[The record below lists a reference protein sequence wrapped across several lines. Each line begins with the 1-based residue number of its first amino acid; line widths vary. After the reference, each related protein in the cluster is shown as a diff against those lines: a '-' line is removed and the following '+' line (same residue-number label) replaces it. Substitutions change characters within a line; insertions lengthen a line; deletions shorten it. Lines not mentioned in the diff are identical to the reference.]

1 MTGAAD
7 MRPVDAV
14 KGSWVDRFAPRP
26 WRPYLRLTRLD
37 RPIGA
42 QLLMWPCLWA
52 LALAA
57 PHRPASI
64 PPPSG
69 LDLGPLPD
77 PLLLALFV
85 AGAFI
90 MRGAGCTYND
100 IIDRDFDAQVARTR
114 SRPIPSGAVSV
125 PRAIVWMVVQGLLGL
140 AILMTF
146 NPFARILGLASLVI
160 VALYPFAK
168 RVTFWPQ
175 FVLGLAFNWGA
186 LLGWAATTG
195 GLSPAAVVL
204 YVGGIGWTLGYDTIY
219 AHQDRRDD
227 SPIGVKSS
235 ALKLGTRTRPWLWV
249 FYGWF
254 LAAAALA
261 AWLAGTG
268 PAVYLGLILALG
280 HAAWQIIT
288 LDIDSPADCLA
299 KFRANHTF
307 GWIVFLAI
315 LAGNLLA

>member
-1 MTGAAD
+1 MTDA
-7 MRPVDAV
+7 RPVDAV
-14 KGSWVDRFAPRP
+14 AGSWVDRLAPRA

-69 LDLGPLPD
+69 LDLGAFPD
-77 PLLLALFV
+77 PVLLVLFV
-85 AGAFI
+85 AGAFM

-100 IIDRDFDAQVARTR
+100 IVDRDFDAQVARTR
-114 SRPIPSGAVSV
+114 MRPIPSGAVSV
-125 PRAIVWMVVQGLLGL
+125 PRAVVWMVVQGLLGL

-146 NPFARILGLASLVI
+146 NPFARSLGFASLALI
-160 VALYPFAK
+160 ALYPFAK

-195 GLSPAAVVL
+195 GLSAAPIVL
-204 YVGGIGWTLGYDTIY
+204 YLGGIGWTLGYDTIY

-227 SPIGVKSS
+227 HPAGVKSS
-235 ALKLGTRTRPWLWV
+235 ALKLAGRTKPWLWV

-254 LAAAALA
+254 FAATALA

-268 PAVYLGLILALG
+268 PLVYVGLLMALG
-280 HAAWQIIT
+280 HAVWQIVT

-299 KFRANHTF
+299 KFRANHIF

-315 LAGNLLA
+315 LAGNLLAG